1 MALCPGIPGWAGT
14 RKVRPI
20 WILLKQETASGSGIH
35 WAICKSAPRS
45 RQITMP
51 APHRSV
57 FHRPDAL
64 PATQPTVSGHWR
76 QFVTT
81 GGNSSLTQCRVLTG
95 MSRMVSRTVSN
106 VPACSRVTR
115 ARCEIVG
122 IAVSNVTSTL
132 GLCPFS
138 SSVHTPYAHTY
149 VYIQKNIIHTQLG
162 CVALKMFTSLPYIFQ
177 YYRENTQHTITSL
190 NFKFSDSLHEV
201 RFLHCVINLWLTIT
215 ACIAYTKSI
224 MFTSICSKTWAKT
237 IKIRMFRVL
246 INMNGQLG

>member
-1 MALCPGIPGWAGT
+1 
-14 RKVRPI
+14 
-20 WILLKQETASGSGIH
+20 
-35 WAICKSAPRS
+35 
-45 RQITMP
+45 MP
-51 APHRSV
+51 
-57 FHRPDAL
+57 FL
-64 PATQPTVSGHWR
+64 PPNQQCQG
-76 QFVTT
+76 T

-149 VYIQKNIIHTQLG
+149 VYTLKNIIHTQLG
-162 CVALKMFTSLPYIFQ
+162 CVAMKMFTSLPYIFQ

-190 NFKFSDSLHEV
+190 NFKFSDLLHEV
-201 RFLHCVINLWLTIT
+201 RFLHCVINL
-215 ACIAYTKSI
+215 
-224 MFTSICSKTWAKT
+224 
-237 IKIRMFRVL
+237 
-246 INMNGQLG
+246 